1 MVVLRYVNLRDVERE
16 PEVLLAVVFLMEVV
30 GGARGLVATRELRV
44 GLCTAR
50 LMGVVGDASI
60 LGAQRVQKGEQISV
74 LPMVVVGGAVM
85 TVALELP
92 EENQDCVSGMVVA
105 RDVKEKIAQRV
116 LKASQ
121 VFASHME
128 VAVDAKLWDAQ
139 KGHKGAQCF
148 ARLMVGENGVQLQ
161 GAPKVLRGARLIAR
175 VTVEGKDVHSKVV
188 GFVRRVFMEVPTSV
202 WHMGVVRGVLCLS
215 AQRVQGEGQII
226 VSVMVGGRDAS
237 LMRVAKV
244 HKEAPIFARLMVEER
259 SVRGAILD
267 LNMAANL
274 VALATP
280 LRGGR
285 QVSVLIIVAWFRI
298 RGFMEVLPWDLWF
311 RILISSSQRKRSS
324 SLRT

>member
-1 MVVLRYVNLRDVERE
+1 MHNFVVVVLRHVKSRDVERG

-50 LMGVVGDASI
+50 LTGVVGDAST
-60 LGAQRVQKGEQISV
+60 LGAQRVQKGGQITV

-85 TVALELP
+85 RVALELP
-92 EENQDCVSGMVVA
+92 EENQDCVSGMVVG

-116 LKASQ
+116 QKASQ

-128 VAVDAKLWDAQ
+128 VAADAKLGDAQ

-148 ARLMVGENGVQLQ
+148 ARLMVGGNGVRLQ
-161 GAPKVLRGARLIAR
+161 GVPKVLRGARLIAR
-175 VTVEGKDVHSKVV
+175 ATVEGKDVHSKV
-188 GFVRRVFMEVPTSV
+188 GFVRRVCMEVPTSV
-202 WHMGVVRGVLCLS
+202 WHMGVVKGVLCLS

-237 LMRVAKV
+237 LMGVAKV
-244 HKEAPIFARLMVEER
+244 HKEAPIFARHMVEER
-259 SVRGAILD
+259 SVLGAILD
-267 LNMAANL
+267 QNMAANL

-280 LRGGR
+280 LPGGR

-298 RGFMEVLPWDLWF
+298 RGFMEVLPWDL
-311 RILISSSQRKRSS
+311 
-324 SLRT
+324 